1 MWEFDYE
8 DNHDFEILLKNLNDK
23 FPFYFDKF
31 LSDHTFDQKNIEEY
45 LSYTTIFK
53 TLVSIDIEEAKKL
66 TETDINQIIAFSEK
80 LVLFP
85 ACPYQS
91 EYTINIDFFNEM
103 HSFIDLLEILKP
115 CTISRCARKK
125 TKKEL
130 RYDNAQR
137 KTNHKYIGNEES
149 PYSKEELNRFDKCN
163 SMFKNVNN
171 SIDKKRAE
179 TTIVLLNNANTASD
193 KKNQLNEYMEY
204 RMFPDK
210 YIIDIGDGNIY
221 SGKDLYELADKLFS
235 ETDEDCFLERREFF
249 ENSID
254 FADEI
259 IAYHNFRLTHD
270 ETSLFFMIKLL
281 TIFINNSLGFN
292 DNYFEDD
299 MSNKHFNH
307 SESISHLKSLVT
319 YISNYWDKFKPY
331 YKEKKSFNLKDDYSL
346 PISDKIDYDAGI
358 YIGQKE
364 RTTPLKLYLD
374 FWRIIESAEQTSKG
388 KENANQKIQSIQ
400 NTINE
405 TIIEFNSVPA
415 AENISNCTKSIYLLL
430 NAVKEINSP
439 ELKDEKRK
447 LVKIYDEICRFLYR
461 DEHDTKEI
469 LTEDERLNKY
479 ILNDAENKAENSIL
493 KNENELLKS
502 VIQVHIDELN
512 GASSEYILTQWKAIR
527 ESCYGKGI
535 PDDTILLIEQYHQ
548 TYLSILE
555 KSVDQKSL
563 DKYKKDIQKEIGTQ
577 KADLMPIHAL
587 NSLATA
593 ELLYNLFVLG
603 KHPDDFDFSG
613 ISALYFQA
621 FEATYDWLIIRR
633 CSDWLS
639 KANVADLFYKYIKSN
654 FKNKECESEVKKYY
668 DIKNATKIYDAN
680 NKIFKKGMTIGEFY
694 YLINWL
700 INNYDKT
707 SEIECSEFKKFIFS
721 PKGFGRTV
729 EKKDLC
735 RFLNN
740 LYNAKKHRNSAS
752 HGPTPINIATIK
764 EDKTIVYDE
773 KNLSKIKEYKN
784 ILYDFLKF
792 FDENNLI
799 DL

>member
-1 MWEFDYE
+1 M
-8 DNHDFEILLKNLNDK
+8 
-23 FPFYFDKF
+23 
-31 LSDHTFDQKNIEEY
+31 
-45 LSYTTIFK
+45 
-53 TLVSIDIEEAKKL
+53 
-66 TETDINQIIAFSEK
+66 
-80 LVLFP
+80 
-85 ACPYQS
+85 
-91 EYTINIDFFNEM
+91 
-103 HSFIDLLEILKP
+103 
-115 CTISRCARKK
+115 
-125 TKKEL
+125 
-130 RYDNAQR
+130 
-137 KTNHKYIGNEES
+137 
-149 PYSKEELNRFDKCN
+149 
-163 SMFKNVNN
+163 
-171 SIDKKRAE
+171 
-179 TTIVLLNNANTASD
+179 
-193 KKNQLNEYMEY
+193 
-204 RMFPDK
+204 
-210 YIIDIGDGNIY
+210 
-221 SGKDLYELADKLFS
+221 
-235 ETDEDCFLERREFF
+235 
-249 ENSID
+249 
-254 FADEI
+254 
-259 IAYHNFRLTHD
+259 
-270 ETSLFFMIKLL
+270 
-281 TIFINNSLGFN
+281 
-292 DNYFEDD
+292 
-299 MSNKHFNH
+299 
-307 SESISHLKSLVT
+307 
-319 YISNYWDKFKPY
+319 
-331 YKEKKSFNLKDDYSL
+331 
-346 PISDKIDYDAGI
+346 
-358 YIGQKE
+358 
-364 RTTPLKLYLD
+364 
-374 FWRIIESAEQTSKG
+374 
-388 KENANQKIQSIQ
+388 
-400 NTINE
+400 
-405 TIIEFNSVPA
+405 
-415 AENISNCTKSIYLLL
+415 
-430 NAVKEINSP
+430 
-439 ELKDEKRK
+439 
-447 LVKIYDEICRFLYR
+447 
-461 DEHDTKEI
+461 
-469 LTEDERLNKY
+469 
-479 ILNDAENKAENSIL
+479 
-493 KNENELLKS
+493 
-502 VIQVHIDELN
+502 
-512 GASSEYILTQWKAIR
+512 
-527 ESCYGKGI
+527 
-535 PDDTILLIEQYHQ
+535 IEQYHQ

-563 DKYKKDIQKEIGTQ
+563 DKYKKDIQKEICTQ
-577 KADLMPIHAL
+577 TADLMPIHAL

-729 EKKDLC
+729 ENKDLC